1 MVAKD
6 KISYNIPS
14 DWTVG
19 NLFDNPL
26 TTVIKPGVDIFE
38 KKSYFATVEVNGTDI
53 STGTL
58 IEYETRESRAN
69 MQPTVNSVWFAKMK
83 NSING
88 TFVVPTKFLCF
99 PASKI
104 HWKTE
109 LYVLQESAIRLLL
122 LVNVHLFHKAVK
134 KLFLLQ
140 VGELII

>member
-38 KKSYFATVEVNGTDI
+38 KKSYFATAEVNGTDI

-83 NSING
+83 EGVKILVSME
-88 TFVVPTKFLCF
+88 
-99 PASKI
+99 SK
-104 HWKTE
+104 
-109 LYVLQESAIRLLL
+109 S
-122 LVNVHLFHKAVK
+122 F
-134 KLFLLQ
+134 
-140 VGELII
+140 